1 MSISLGTFRFVLQTP
16 SAQLLDCRAGF
27 INVPAHDGQ
36 MGILRNHMPM
46 LCKLGLGILQVKE
59 IVYEK
64 GRPGKDK
71 FFLVDGGFA
80 RVSENNVIV
89 LAYDVEC
96 FENMAMNDIESIIL
110 HSKKLLAGNKYS
122 PQANRHDIEKA
133 SLLIQL
139 AKTAGLVKDNH

>member
-36 MGILRNHMPM
+36 MGILRNHMPI
-46 LCKLGLGILQVKE
+46 LCKLGLGILQVKD

-80 RVSENNVIV
+80 KVSENNVTI
-89 LAYDVEC
+89 LAYSVESFEGMEMSDVE
-96 FENMAMNDIESIIL
+96 AIISN
-110 HSKKLLAGNKYS
+110 SKKLLAGDKYAQ
-122 PQANRHDIEKA
+122 QAKKHDIEKA
-133 SLLIQL
+133 SVFIQL
-139 AKTAGLVKDNH
+139 AKTAGLIKDSH

>member
-27 INVPAHDGQ
+27 LTIPAHDGQ
-36 MGILRNHMPM
+36 IGILRNHMPI
-46 LCKLGLGILQVKE
+46 LCKLGLGVLQVKD

-80 RVSENNVIV
+80 KVSENNVIV
-89 LAYDVEC
+89 LAYDVQS
-96 FENMAMNDIESIIL
+96 FENMAANDIETIIA
-110 HSKKLLAGNKYS
+110 HSKKLLAGDKYAQ
-122 PQANRHDIEKA
+122 QAKKHDIEKA
-133 SLLIQL
+133 SVLIHL
-139 AKTAGLVKDNH
+139 AKMAGYIKDSH